1 MPRRRIGDMYMLDEV
16 DRKILMLLQED
27 ARRSFKDM
35 AGRVGISEATVF
47 VRVKKLVKSGVI
59 KAFRADIDPKAVGK
73 ATVALVLLKA
83 EPSLYNEALQ
93 ELARMEDVYEIY
105 DVTGPYY
112 AILKVRTSSPE
123 ELASAIDRIGAVRG
137 VLSTETAMV
146 LRAIK
151 EEKMLKV

>member
-1 MPRRRIGDMYMLDEV
+1 MPRRKIGDMFVLDEV

-35 AGRVGISEATVF
+35 AGRVGVSEATVF
-47 VRVKKLVKSGVI
+47 VRVKKLIKNGVI
-59 KAFRADIDPKAVGK
+59 KAFRADLDSKAVGK

-83 EPSLYNEALQ
+83 EPSLYNEALK

-112 AILKVRTSSPE
+112 AVLKVRTSSPE
-123 ELASAIDRIGAVRG
+123 ELASAIDRIGAVKG

-151 EEKMLKV
+151 EEKILKV

>member
-1 MPRRRIGDMYMLDEV
+1 MPRRKIGDMYMLDEV

-59 KAFRADIDPKAVGK
+59 KAFRADLDPKAVGK

>member
-1 MPRRRIGDMYMLDEV
+1 MPRRKIGDIYRLDDV
-16 DRKILMLLQED
+16 DRKILVLLQED

-35 AGRVGISEATVF
+35 ASKVGVSEATVF
-47 VRVKKLVKSGVI
+47 VRVKKLVKSGVVR
-59 KAFRADIDPKAVGK
+59 AFRADLDPKAVGK

-83 EPSLYNEALQ
+83 DPSLYNEALQ
-93 ELARMEDVYEIY
+93 ELAKMEEVYEIY

-112 AILKVRTSSPE
+112 AILKIRTSSPE
-123 ELASAIDRIGAVRG
+123 ELASVIDQIGAVKG

-151 EEKMLKV
+151 EEKILKV